1 MNIGVAI
8 AIFSQIDNKKY
19 SDDEKALAI
28 YEVLQMP
35 THNSIN
41 KATFVR
47 VAKWLFDKAYEIER
61 NEG

>member
-41 KATFVR
+41 KATLVR
-47 VAKWLFDKAYEIER
+47 VAKWLFDKAYEIEG